1 MQLAAVVSTSH
12 AQGGTSDMHAS
23 LCECESD
30 VQAEHL
36 PAVTHTH
43 TNTHKIHCNLL
54 KFGGGGGGGG
64 GGEKKKKKQ
73 IEKKRGEGGGGGGGG
88 GERERRK
95 SD

>member
-1 MQLAAVVSTSH
+1 MQVAAVVSTSH

-64 GGEKKKKKQ
+64 GEKKLKNTTFCWLKKEKKTFKKKKKN
-73 IEKKRGEGGGGGGGG
+73 I
-88 GERERRK
+88 
-95 SD
+95 